1 MLCTLPAFLLSQ
13 DQTLLDVFEKIRK
26 TNASIYEYSL
36 TNQNQWMS
44 ASFTERKYGKI
55 EEYNHNIYMEQFVT
69 ISSIN

>member
-1 MLCTLPAFLLSQ
+1 
-13 DQTLLDVFEKIRK
+13 VFEKIRK

-69 ISSIN
+69 ISLMNQ